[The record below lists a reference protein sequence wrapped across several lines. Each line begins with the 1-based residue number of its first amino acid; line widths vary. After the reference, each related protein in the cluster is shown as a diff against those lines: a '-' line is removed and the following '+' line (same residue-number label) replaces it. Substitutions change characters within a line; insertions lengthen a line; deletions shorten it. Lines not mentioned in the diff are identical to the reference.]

1 MIRPATEADADVVT
15 AIAQAAFEHYIPR
28 IGVPPIPMLLDY
40 PAAIRAGKVWV
51 ATDDAVV
58 VGFVLLEDE
67 PDALLLDVLAVSPA
81 AQGRGI
87 GSLLLTFVET
97 EARRRGY
104 TRITL
109 YTNEAMTENLAYYP
123 RHGYV
128 ETSPRNRR
136 RPPPRVLPEDLCDA
150 L

>member
-40 PAAIRAGKVWV
+40 PAAIRTGQVWV

-58 VGFVLLEDE
+58 AGFVLLKDE

-87 GSLLLTFVET
+87 GTHLLTFAET

-104 TRITL
+104 TSITL
-109 YTNEAMTENLAYYP
+109 YTNEAMTENLTYYP

-128 ETSPRNRR
+128 ETTRETIANRH
-136 RPPPRVLPEDLCDA
+136 RVFFQKTL
-150 L
+150 